1 MLLKKMAW
9 GICFFLCLT
18 YFFPP
23 LICFAD
29 TVVLK
34 SGQVI
39 EGKIIEVTE
48 KYVKINFDGVDV
60 TYFQDEIAS
69 INQGNVSNAAS
80 KELTSLYEAFNASK
94 NAVEDKGQLNEPAG
108 LTQPA
113 QPAVNENSILLPG
126 LEKSQDPS
134 TTVQAAVSQLPKQ
147 YQDLIKS
154 KLQSMQGSASADQPA
169 VITPNDLSS
178 LSTEYQQI
186 IKSSLEKIQADK
198 QTPKN

>member
-1 MLLKKMAW
+1 
-9 GICFFLCLT
+9 
-18 YFFPP
+18 
-23 LICFAD
+23 
-29 TVVLK
+29 VVLK

-60 TYFQDEIAS
+60 AYFQDEIAS
-69 INQGNVSNAAS
+69 INQGNVSNTAS

-94 NAVEDKGQLNEPAG
+94 NAVEDKGQPDEPSG

-113 QPAVNENSILLPG
+113 QPAVNENSPPLSG

-154 KLQSMQGSASADQPA
+154 KLQSIQGSASADQPA
-169 VITPNDLSS
+169 VIAPNDLSG